1 VQESA
6 LRWVGPRS
14 DRDLECSGCTDADQ
28 SSTMLALAWRK
39 CRCFEAV
46 KLGSVAGL
54 FANMEDYVRI
64 ASGGARNHR
73 RVDMRR
79 EHS

>member
-1 VQESA
+1 
-6 LRWVGPRS
+6 
-14 DRDLECSGCTDADQ
+14 
-28 SSTMLALAWRK
+28 MLALAWRK

-64 ASGGARNHR
+64 ASGSARNHR

-79 EHS
+79 GFEALAPSTLGWHVPGARPSTYRFDRRDTLLT

>member
-1 VQESA
+1 MAKVPVVFRGGQTWES
-6 LRWVGPRS
+6 
-14 DRDLECSGCTDADQ
+14 T
-28 SSTMLALAWRK
+28 
-39 CRCFEAV
+39 
-46 KLGSVAGL
+46 GL

>member
-1 VQESA
+1 MAKVPVFLGGQTWESCQA
-6 LRWVGPRS
+6 
-14 DRDLECSGCTDADQ
+14 
-28 SSTMLALAWRK
+28 
-39 CRCFEAV
+39 
-46 KLGSVAGL
+46 L